1 MKWRLGKERNGSS
14 FAGARARVALPSVV
28 FEIEPGFVVGAHL
41 DVGGRWVRRISTR
54 ELEPQA
60 LNLTPSGTN
69 IANAEQFQRALQG
82 VSDVLG
88 NGSGRLG
95 LLLPDASVRV
105 AILIFETLD
114 ENSKEADEL
123 VRWKMKEL
131 LPYPSEEAR
140 LSCQV
145 LWKDSGNVG
154 VLAVAARNA
163 LLAEYQGAL
172 GLGNHGP
179 ELILP
184 STLALMPLL
193 SEKEGEGQML
203 VHICAGWVTTV
214 VAAGSRILSWRNKE
228 LAAAAPEELMQE
240 VAAEVARVLASSQDH
255 LQLVVNKVL
264 LCARPPASREW
275 AAEISRMLSKDVEC
289 LAPGPGEGSKLSAS
303 ETEVFNAVGTPIA
316 GLLGN
321 FG

>member
-1 MKWRLGKERNGSS
+1 MDWNFVRKQNGSS
-14 FAGARARVALPSVV
+14 FAASRTRFALPAVV

-41 DVGGRWVRRISTR
+41 DVGGRSIRRISTR
-54 ELEPQA
+54 ELEPQS
-60 LNLTPSGTN
+60 LNPTSSGTN
-69 IANAEQFQRALQG
+69 IANVENFRRAVQG

-105 AILIFETLD
+105 TILIFEALD
-114 ENSKEADEL
+114 EEAKEADAL
-123 VRWKMKEL
+123 VRWRMKEI
-131 LPYPSEEAR
+131 LPYPPEEAR

-145 LWKDSGNVG
+145 LWKDPGNVG
-154 VLAVAARNA
+154 VMAVAARTS

-172 GLGNHGP
+172 GLGHRGP

-193 SEKEGEGQML
+193 PEKDGEAQIL
-203 VHICAGWVTTV
+203 VHVCSGWVTTV
-214 VAAGSRILSWRNKE
+214 VAARARIQSWRNKE
-228 LAAAAPEELMQE
+228 LSATAPEELSQE

-255 LQLVVNKVL
+255 MQLVVNKVL
-264 LCARPPASREW
+264 LCARPPASREL
-275 AAEISRMLSKDVEC
+275 AGELSRMIGRDVEC
-289 LAPGPGEGSKLSAS
+289 LAPGPGPDAKLSAA

-316 GLLGN
+316 GLMGN
-321 FG
+321 FA